1 MDKPTILKAF
11 NNQFEEFLDDIS
23 VLFPNNNDIR
33 TSKTA
38 LLMLRKANPKK
49 IVDVWYRYVCS
60 KYEREIQN
68 ENLEYFLTKDYKDDL
83 KMEDGGANKILEA
96 IDNIRVPLRELETEN
111 KKKCVQYLKNLNTLS
126 KIYNN

>member
-96 IDNIRVPLRELETEN
+96 IDNIRLPLRELETEN

>member
-49 IVDVWYRYVCS
+49 IVDVWYRYVCV

-96 IDNIRVPLRELETEN
+96 IDNIRLPLRELETEN